1 MRAMRLCWKTIPKMT
16 GSEAAG
22 GMKDMARTKAAL
34 MFRME
39 TANVTDTTLLR
50 SSFVSFAHNRPMV
63 NPHTTMRAFAI
74 PMDTY

>member
-16 GSEAAG
+16 GRDAAG
-22 GMKDMARTKAAL
+22 GMNEMARTKAAL

-50 SSFVSFAHNRPMV
+50 SSFVNFAHNRPMV